1 MHTLIPK
8 EKFITVEKVYAYMKF
23 MLGNQAVA
31 AAAYAAGVR
40 VATSYPGTPS
50 TEILETIKSYDMLH
64 CEWSVNEKVAL
75 EVAAGYAIA
84 GIPSMCSMKNVGLN
98 VASDALMTLA
108 YTGVVAPLIISVV
121 DTPDC
126 FSSQNEQDTR
136 WYGLAAKIPVFEPN
150 SVQDSI
156 ECVFKAFDLSKE
168 LQLPVII
175 RLTTR
180 IAHGGGPVEVKKK
193 KIATPKQNFQKDSSR
208 YVMVPKNSLKRHEV
222 LCRKYEQAR
231 RKLHITVEGD
241 GKKIAVATGICAS
254 AVRDIGGIK
263 LVEIKGIPFDEPEL
277 TKKLEGASEIFVF
290 EQGAP
295 IIEDI
300 VSRVSDSEVIGRR
313 SGHIKCHGELKFH
326 HIKSI
331 IEGEPLKEEIKSKKR
346 RPLMCSGC
354 PHLAT
359 FFWLRNLDKIVVGD
373 IGCYGLGKIDF
384 CVCMGSSIGIG
395 QALDNSIAVLG
406 DSTFFHSGMSSL
418 VNAVNQKRD
427 LCIIVLDNST
437 TAMTGNQP
445 VPQLSIEEIA
455 KACGAETHVIN
466 PYSKESKGTI
476 KRALGSKGVNV
487 VVSRAPCR
495 RDIKKGKRYEITD
508 SCTDCELCE
517 EINCPAI
524 EGRKINY
531 LCVGCGFC
539 AEICPV
545 GAIK

>member
-1 MHTLIPK
+1 MD
-8 EKFITVEKVYAYMKF
+8 F

-31 AAAYAAGVR
+31 AAAHAAGVR

-50 TEILETIKSYDMLH
+50 TEILGTIKNYEMLH
-64 CEWSVNEKVAL
+64 WEWSVNEKIAL
-75 EVAAGYAIA
+75 EVAAAYAISGVA
-84 GIPSMCSMKNVGLN
+84 SMCSMKNVGLN

-108 YTGVVAPLIISVV
+108 YTGVVAPLIIFVV

-136 WYGLAAKIPVFEPN
+136 WYGLAAKIPVLEPN
-150 SVQDSI
+150 SVQDSAD
-156 ECVFKAFDLSKE
+156 CVFKAFDLSKE
-168 LQLPVII
+168 LQLPVIV

-180 IAHGGGPVEVKKK
+180 IAHGGGPVEIKKRTVPK
-193 KIATPKQNFQKDSSR
+193 PKQDFKKDRSK
-208 YVMVPKNSLKRHEV
+208 YVMVPSNSSKRHAV
-222 LCRKYEQAR
+222 LCQKYEQA
-231 RKLHITVEGD
+231 KKGTHITVEGSGD
-241 GKKIAVATGICAS
+241 KIAVATGICAS
-254 AVRDIGGIK
+254 AVREMDGVK
-263 LVEIKGIPFDEPEL
+263 LVEIKGIPFAESEL
-277 TKKLEGASEIFVF
+277 AKALEGFSKVFVF
-290 EQGAP
+290 EQGSP
-295 IIEDI
+295 IVEDI

-313 SGHIKCHGELKFH
+313 SGHIRCYGELKFH
-326 HIKSI
+326 QIESI
-331 IEGEPLKEEIKSKKR
+331 ISGKPLKDEVSAKKR

-384 CVCMGSSIGIG
+384 CVCMGSSIGMG

-406 DSTFFHSGMSSL
+406 DSTFFHSGISSL

-427 LCIIVLDNST
+427 LCIFVLDNST

-445 VPQLSIEEIA
+445 VPKMPIEEIS
-455 KACGAETHVIN
+455 KACGAKAHVIN
-466 PYSKESKGTI
+466 PYSKRSKETI
-476 KRALGSKGVNV
+476 RRALESKGVNV

-495 RDIKKGKRYEITD
+495 RDVKKGRIYEIND
-508 SCTDCELCE
+508 KCTDCGLCE
-517 EINCPAI
+517 QINCPAI
-524 EGRKINY
+524 RDNKINN

-545 GAIK
+545 GAIE